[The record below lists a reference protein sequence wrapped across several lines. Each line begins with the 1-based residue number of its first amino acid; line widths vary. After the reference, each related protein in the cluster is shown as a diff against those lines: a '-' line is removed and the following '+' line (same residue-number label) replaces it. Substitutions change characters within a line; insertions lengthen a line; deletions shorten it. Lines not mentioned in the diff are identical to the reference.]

1 MAAPRRPADGRP
13 RAPRRP
19 AAPPDAPP
27 DAPARR
33 RAPSPP
39 PAAAAPARDPA
50 EVAAAARLPW
60 SAADVTRFRA
70 ALLAHY
76 DEHQRE
82 MPWRGETDPYR
93 IWVSEVM
100 LQQTRVETVRER
112 YGAFLARFPTLRA
125 LAAATEAEV
134 LKAWEG
140 LGYYGRAR
148 NLRRAAIE
156 VESFRGG
163 RLPRTSEE
171 LRTLPGFGPY
181 TAAAVASIAF
191 GEPSAVVDGNVVR
204 AAARWLE
211 EDRDLARAP
220 ARGRLEAAAQALLDP
235 ARPGDWNQAVMDLGA
250 TICAPRN
257 PQCLV
262 CPVAA
267 WCRAR
272 AAGRAD
278 RIPRRKRRKAVP
290 HHDIA
295 AALVWR
301 DGEVLVGRRPSEG
314 LLGGLYEFPGGK
326 VEADETLAAACAR
339 EVAEETGLAVEVVE
353 LFRTVEHAYTHFTIT
368 LHVFHA
374 RVRGGRLS
382 AQGVEDLRF
391 VPVAA
396 LADLAFPRANR
407 RVLDDLAAVGPP
419 PWAARA
425 GNDGRTA
432 GSVC

>member
-1 MAAPRRPADGRP
+1 MAAPRRSSDGPA
-13 RAPRRP
+13 RAPRRARKAATRAP
-19 AAPPDAPP
+19 APP
-27 DAPARR
+27 APAPFV
-33 RAPSPP
+33 APDPVAL
-39 PAAAAPARDPA
+39 AAT
-50 EVAAAARLPW
+50 ARLPW
-60 SAADVTRFRA
+60 SAAEVGAMQA

-76 DEHQRE
+76 DAHRRE

-112 YGAFLARFPTLRA
+112 YGPFLARFPTLRA

-163 RLPRTSEE
+163 RLPSTSPD
-171 LRTLPGFGPY
+171 LRALPGFGPY

-191 GEPSAVVDGNVVR
+191 GEPTAVVDGNVVR
-204 AAARWLE
+204 AAARWLDD
-211 EDRDLARAP
+211 DRDLARAP
-220 ARGRLEAAAQALLDP
+220 ARSRLEAAAQALLDP

-250 TICAPRN
+250 TLCVPRN

-262 CPVAA
+262 CPVAT
-267 WCRAR
+267 WCRAH
-272 AAGRAD
+272 AAGRED
-278 RIPRRKRRKAVP
+278 RIPRRKRRKPVP

-295 AALVWR
+295 AALVWKE
-301 DGEVLVGRRPSEG
+301 GEVLVGRRPSEG

-326 VEADETLAAACAR
+326 VEAGETLAAACAR

-374 RVRGGRLS
+374 RVRGGRLR
-382 AQGVEDLRF
+382 AKGVEDLRF
-391 VPVAA
+391 VPTSA
-396 LADLAFPRANR
+396 LAELAFPRANR

-425 GNDGRTA
+425 GNDGRRA

>member
-1 MAAPRRPADGRP
+1 M
-13 RAPRRP
+13 
-19 AAPPDAPP
+19 
-27 DAPARR
+27 
-33 RAPSPP
+33 
-39 PAAAAPARDPA
+39 
-50 EVAAAARLPW
+50 
-60 SAADVTRFRA
+60 RA

-76 DEHQRE
+76 DEHQRA

-112 YGAFLARFPTLRA
+112 YGPFLTRFPTLRA
-125 LAAATEAEV
+125 LARATEAEV

-156 VESFRGG
+156 VETSCGG
-163 RLPRTSEE
+163 RLPTSSSA
-171 LRTLPGFGPY
+171 LRALPGFGPY

-191 GEPSAVVDGNVVR
+191 GEPTAVVDGNVVR

-211 EDRDLARAP
+211 EDRDPARAP
-220 ARGRLEAAAQALLDP
+220 ARSRLEAAAQALLHRS
-235 ARPGDWNQAVMDLGA
+235 RPGDWNQAVMDLGA

-257 PQCLV
+257 PACLV
-262 CPVAA
+262 CPVAR
-267 WCRAR
+267 WCGAR
-272 AAGRAD
+272 AAGRVD

-295 AALVWR
+295 AALVWK

-314 LLGGLYEFPGGK
+314 LLGGLHEFPGGK
-326 VEADETLAAACAR
+326 VEAGETLAAACAR
-339 EVAEETGLAVEVVE
+339 EVAEETGLTVEVVE

-374 RVRGGRLS
+374 RVRGGRLR
-382 AQGVEDLRF
+382 ARGVEDLRF
-391 VPVAA
+391 VPTTA

-419 PWAARA
+419 AWAART
-425 GNDGRTA
+425 GIGGRRA